1 MGQSCWRARLAIQQL
16 FPTQIF
22 FPFPIFKLLPN
33 FIFQCQDLKLGRPT
47 YFFLLFSF
55 LVLTK
60 CQVLNLRVGRSR
72 DQVLQRAYCESCLIR
87 LCTYQFVT
95 STSPPPTHP
104 TPRHSP
110 GHLKFFIFN
119 GQIPLL
125 RVRKAV
131 QIPHPWAIF
140 FYCVTRQDRFK
151 TNML

>member
-55 LVLTK
+55 LVLTE

-95 STSPPPTHP
+95 STSPP
-104 TPRHSP
+104 TP
-110 GHLKFFIFN
+110 
-119 GQIPLL
+119 
-125 RVRKAV
+125 
-131 QIPHPWAIF
+131 PHPQAQPRAFEF
-140 FYCVTRQDRFK
+140 FYFQRSNSPPPGLKSCSNTPPLGHFFFTV
-151 TNML
+151 